1 MESYLHLGKFLR
13 KYCAKEP
20 TYRVHCVLFNR
31 KSPMLLGRELC
42 AFSHQSI
49 RQLVFSPMINIF
61 ITSDKSLSHQ

>member
-42 AFSHQSI
+42 ALRPSIHKAIGFLTNDKHFYHQ
-49 RQLVFSPMINIF
+49 
-61 ITSDKSLSHQ
+61 